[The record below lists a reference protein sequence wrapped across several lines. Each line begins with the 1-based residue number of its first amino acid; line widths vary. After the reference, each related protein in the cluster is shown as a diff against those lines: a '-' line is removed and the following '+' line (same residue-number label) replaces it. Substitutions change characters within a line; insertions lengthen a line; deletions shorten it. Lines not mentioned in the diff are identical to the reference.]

1 MLPLLLPLS
10 SLPVL
15 GLWPL
20 QKHAFFLPLVTFSG
34 AAGNQQ
40 NCPIFFS
47 LRMVGGESRTFL
59 GFCSPPFFRRG
70 QSCGRPP
77 GLPKKRK
84 GGLFPFRPHSVLRCR
99 CCISV
104 VVVVSPYLP
113 FPSQKGERAHRTH
126 QRSHCLQQ
134 KREKESAAESVGV
147 FCTSTEVQRGGGEQK
162 KVPLLTSTITDKER
176 EWLPL

>member
-1 MLPLLLPLS
+1 MLPLLLPPS

-47 LRMVGGESRTFL
+47 LRMVGGESRTFFSVSAL
-59 GFCSPPFFRRG
+59 RPLSDVDNRRG
-70 QSCGRPP
+70 PC
-77 GLPKKRK
+77 GLPYPKKE
-84 GGLFPFRPHSVLRCR
+84 GGLLPFRPHSVLRCR

-104 VVVVSPYLP
+104 VVVLSPYLP

-134 KREKESAAESVGV
+134 KRGKRVRRNRLECSALPP
-147 FCTSTEVQRGGGEQK
+147 RYNGGGE
-162 KVPLLTSTITDKER
+162 KVPLLTSTITDKEG